1 MSAPAAATPQPN
13 PPATGGM
20 AFDLKAPPGPVAA
33 GSTFQVPVE
42 LQGGMNV
49 ASVPLQLHY
58 DPAHLSLVNVSEGN
72 LLARDGQAVALVHRD
87 DGAGNV
93 TIVASR
99 PPGAAGLNGSG
110 VVCVLTF
117 QAKSAGASVLAV
129 TRAGIVNTAQQQVS
143 AGVSQ
148 AGITVK

>member
-1 MSAPAAATPQPN
+1 MS
-13 PPATGGM
+13 
-20 AFDLKAPPGPVAA
+20 FDLKAPPGPVAA

-42 LQGGMNV
+42 LQGGTNV
-49 ASVPLQLHY
+49 TSVPLQLHY
-58 DPAHLSLVNVSEGN
+58 DPAHLALVNVAEGN

-99 PPGAAGLNGSG
+99 PPGAAGLSGSG

-117 QAKSAGASVLAV
+117 QAKSAGSSVLAV
-129 TRAGIVNTAQQQVS
+129 TRAGIVNTAQQQVN

-148 AGITVK
+148 ADITVK